1 MRGEEAVKLFVNNT
15 TEETQSRRRPL
26 DFSHST
32 RRVGWKEDDSIIA
45 SSTTESWK
53 NEGGRRV

>member
-1 MRGEEAVKLFVNNT
+1 MREAVKLFVNNT
-15 TEETQSRRRPL
+15 TEATQSRRRPL

-32 RRVGWKEDDSIIA
+32 RRVGWKEEEGDSIIA